1 MRFLQT
7 FIPFLS
13 ASILGLIKV
22 AYADGTVIHD
32 ESFIP
37 DAILHVSSGETKQSC
52 VPSKE
57 ILLVN
62 GTSPGPELRFKEGKT
77 VWIRVYNDVP
87 NENLT
92 MVSSPYNLCPQY
104 LLTDVFVLPLLL
116 SVVSDGRESDQRCIL
131 TC

>member
-1 MRFLQT
+1 MRLLQKLLPLL
-7 FIPFLS
+7 F

-22 AYADGTVIHD
+22 AYTNGLVVHD
-32 ESFIP
+32 ENFVP

-77 VWIRVYNDVP
+77 VWIRVYNDIP

-92 MVSSPYNLCPQY
+92 MVSLVLILCPHLHLTNFLY
-104 LLTDVFVLPLLL
+104 SASTLFLLFYM
-116 SVVSDGRESDQRCIL
+116 G
-131 TC
+131 